1 MKTSCQIC
9 LPAGFKSIADHARI
23 VEFITVRPAKLYD
36 AYNTPVFVERIITLP
51 SELDATLAFAKFVVV
66 EEKEDPPFDDH
77 KTRELELALFV
88 ETPI

>member
-1 MKTSCQIC
+1 MKALRQVR
-9 LPAGFKSIADHARI
+9 LPVGFKSIADHARI
-23 VEFITVRPAKLYD
+23 VEFITVRPAKLYE
-36 AYNTPVFVERIITLP
+36 AYIAPVFVERIITLP
-51 SELDATLAFAKFVVV
+51 SELDATLAFARFVVV

>member
-1 MKTSCQIC
+1 M
-9 LPAGFKSIADHARI
+9 
-23 VEFITVRPAKLYD
+23 
-36 AYNTPVFVERIITLP
+36 FVERIITLP